1 MSSNTTVVTVPVA
14 AEAGAPVEPR
24 SRLRGSVGD
33 LAKVVV
39 VSTIAYAALLG
50 SVLNQA
56 SQTKAHAIW
65 MNARKDVASLS

>member
-24 SRLRGSVGD
+24 SRSRGSVGD

-39 VSTIAYAALLG
+39 VSTIAYAALL
-50 SVLNQA
+50 
-56 SQTKAHAIW
+56 AILLH
-65 MNARKDVASLS
+65 RYG